1 MKERIEH
8 RTFAVHELRV
18 TKKGDAPDGPK
29 MIRGHAAVF
38 NKDSEE
44 MSGFVERVAP
54 GAFGKTLKDG
64 ADVRALFNHDP
75 NVVLG
80 RSTSG
85 TLRLFEDKIGL
96 AIEIDPPDTQAAR
109 DLLVSIERGDIS
121 QMSFGFRTVTDD
133 WQIEEKRTVRTLKEV
148 ELFDVSPVTFP
159 AYPDTDV
166 SARDLEAIAEEGRQ
180 RLAEQTARPFDASTA
195 RTRELEIE
203 DAA

>member
-1 MKERIEH
+1 MTAKIEH
-8 RTFAVHELRV
+8 RTFAVDELRV
-18 TKKGDAPDGPK
+18 ATKTDDESGAK

-38 NKDSEE
+38 NRDSEE
-44 MSGFVERVAP
+44 MFGFVERVAP
-54 GAFGKTLKDG
+54 GAFTNTLKDD

-80 RSTSG
+80 RSKSG
-85 TLRLFEDKIGL
+85 TLRLREDKIGL

-121 QMSFGFRTVTDD
+121 QMSFGFRTVTDEWHTD
-133 WQIEEKRTVRTLKEV
+133 KKRMVRTLKEV

-166 SARDLEAIAEEGRQ
+166 SARDLEALAKEGTARLESLQTDPSPAIAHRQRATDIAEVE
-180 RLAEQTARPFDASTA
+180 
-195 RTRELEIE
+195 
-203 DAA
+203 